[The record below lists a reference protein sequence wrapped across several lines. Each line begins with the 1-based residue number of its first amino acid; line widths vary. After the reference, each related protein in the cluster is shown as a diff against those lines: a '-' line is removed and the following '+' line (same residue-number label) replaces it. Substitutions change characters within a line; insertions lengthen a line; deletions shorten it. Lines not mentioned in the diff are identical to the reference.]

1 MRRQIVTGLCSA
13 GLGFLALYS
22 LGIAATAPADRPV
35 YSSIQDIMDSI
46 VDPSSDVLW
55 GAAGTVID
63 KDAGVQDLTPKTDE
77 AWHEVRR
84 AAIRMIEAGNLLA
97 MPGRLAA
104 PPGTKSETPGVELE
118 PPEIIALIKKN
129 RRGFDGFA
137 KALQAA
143 AVDALKAS
151 EKKDADLL
159 MDSGTRMENVCE
171 SCHQTFWYPHAGAPQ
186 ACGQ

>member
-1 MRRQIVTGLCSA
+1 MKRHIATGLCLA
-13 GLGFLALYS
+13 GLGVAALSSLAV
-22 LGIAATAPADRPV
+22 AAKAPADRPV
-35 YSSIQDIMDSI
+35 YSSVQEIMDSI
-46 VDPSSDVLW
+46 VDPSADVLW

-77 AWHEVRR
+77 AWHDVRR

-104 PPGTKSETPGVELE
+104 PPGTKSDTPGVELE
-118 PPEIIALIKKN
+118 PPEITALIRKN
-129 RRGFDGFA
+129 RKSFDAFA
-137 KALQAA
+137 KALQEA
-143 AVDALKAS
+143 AVDARRAS
-151 EKKDADLL
+151 EKKDVDLL

-186 ACGQ
+186 ADGQ